1 MNGPIGH
8 DDNIAAIRTAASA
21 GRLHH
26 AWLLAGPEG
35 VGKGLFAR
43 AAATWLLADAA
54 GPPPGGT
61 GFDVDPGHR
70 IAALIAAGS
79 HPDLRIV
86 ERLFRDKTNDHARN
100 ITIDQV
106 RALNGVFATT
116 GSMSPRRIAII
127 DAIDDLEPK
136 AANALLKS
144 LEEPPTDG
152 LFFLVSH
159 APGRLLPTIRSRC
172 RTLRFGRLP
181 DDAMRAALHRAD
193 PALDAQEQS
202 ALIRAGEGAPG
213 RALRFAGL
221 EIATIDDTLDRLM
234 AEGDPSNAVRNALAR
249 TMATKAAQPRY
260 EAFLDRAPSRFAAA
274 ARAREGAA
282 MEAAVQ
288 AWATARRIAAG
299 AVRLSLDPQT
309 TVFEIA
315 GLAAGLAPPG
325 GSAKD
330 RG

>member
-1 MNGPIGH
+1 MTNLLGH
-8 DDNIAAIRTAASA
+8 EANIAAIRAAA
-21 GRLHH
+21 DEGRLHH

-43 AAATWLLADAA
+43 AAATWLLADGA
-54 GPPPGGT
+54 GPRPAGP
-61 GFDVDPGHR
+61 GFDVDPSHR

-86 ERLFRDKTNDHARN
+86 ERLFREKTGDRARN
-100 ITIDQV
+100 ISIEQV
-106 RALNGVFATT
+106 RTLNTVFATT

-152 LFFLVSH
+152 LFFLISH

-172 RTLRFGRLP
+172 RTLRFGTLDDAAMDRALRAADPDLP
-181 DDAMRAALHRAD
+181 DAERAALIA
-193 PALDAQEQS
+193 
-202 ALIRAGEGAPG
+202 AGDGSPG

-221 EIATIDDTLDRLM
+221 DIATIDTTLDRLM
-234 AEGDPSNAVRNALAR
+234 GEGDPTNAIRNGFARSMAL
-249 TMATKAAQPRY
+249 KAAQPRY

-274 ARAREGAA
+274 ARRRQGAA
-282 MEAAVQ
+282 LDDAIT
-288 AWATARRIAAG
+288 AWERVRQLCAS

-309 TVFEIA
+309 TVFEIS
-315 GLAAGLAPPG
+315 GIAAGLAPAT

-330 RG
+330 RT

>member
-1 MNGPIGH
+1 MTGPIGH
-8 DDNIAAIRTAASA
+8 DDNIAAIRTAAAA

-35 VGKGLFAR
+35 VGKGMFAR
-43 AAATWLLADAA
+43 AAATWMLADAA
-54 GPPPGGT
+54 GPSPRGT
-61 GFDVDPGHR
+61 GFDVDPQHR

-86 ERLFRDKTNDHARN
+86 ERLFREKTNDHARN
-100 ITIDQV
+100 ITIGQV

-116 GSMSPRRIAII
+116 GSMSPRRIVII
-127 DAIDDLEPK
+127 DAIDDLEPQ

-181 DDAMRAALHRAD
+181 DEAMRAALGQSD
-193 PALDAQEQS
+193 PALDTQELA

-221 EIATIDDTLDRLM
+221 DVATIDETLDRLM
-234 AEGDPSNAVRNALAR
+234 SEGDPTNAVRNALAR
-249 TMATKAAQPRY
+249 TMAAKAALPRY

-274 ARAREGAA
+274 ARVREGVAL
-282 MEAAVQ
+282 EAALT
-288 AWATARRIAAG
+288 AWGAARRIAAG

-315 GLAAGLAPPG
+315 GLAAGLAPAG

>member
-1 MNGPIGH
+1 VTPLIGH
-8 DDNIAAIRTAASA
+8 DANVAALRDAAGS

-54 GPPPGGT
+54 GPRPAGPGFT
-61 GFDVDPGHR
+61 VDPAHR

-86 ERLFRDKTNDHARN
+86 ERLFRDKTGDHARN
-100 ITIDQV
+100 ISIEQV
-106 RALNGVFATT
+106 RALTMLFTTT

-127 DAIDDLEPK
+127 DAVDDLEPR

-152 LFFLVSH
+152 LFFLISH

-172 RTLRFGRLP
+172 RMLRFGRLA
-181 DDAMRAALHRAD
+181 DDAMEQALARSDPGLSADERAALIA
-193 PALDAQEQS
+193 
-202 ALIRAGEGAPG
+202 AGDGSPG

-221 EIATIDDTLDRLM
+221 DIATIDTTLDRLM
-234 AEGDPSNAVRNALAR
+234 TEGDPTNAVRNGFAR
-249 TMATKAAQPRY
+249 TMATKAAQARY

-274 ARAREGAA
+274 ARGRHGAA
-282 MEAAVQ
+282 LNDAIAAWERV
-288 AWATARRIAAG
+288 RRLAAG
-299 AVRLSLDPQT
+299 AVRLSLDPQA

-315 GLAAGLAPPG
+315 GIAAGLAPSA
-325 GSAKD
+325 GSVKD
-330 RG
+330 RA